1 MKLASY
7 NIGSIFEKGLFFL
20 IPFFLFNREKFFAE
34 CETEGCAQSGSGESF
49 YRNYRRTRYR
59 EDDDGVRDFASAT
72 RSA

>member
-34 CETEGCAQSGSGESF
+34 CETDEAKLEEMLEEISGLIHRLDYAME
-49 YRNYRRTRYR
+49 
-59 EDDDGVRDFASAT
+59 
-72 RSA
+72 

>member
-34 CETEGCAQSGSGESF
+34 CETDEAKLKEMLEEISGLIHRLDYAME
-49 YRNYRRTRYR
+49 
-59 EDDDGVRDFASAT
+59 
-72 RSA
+72 